1 MSDSIP
7 IIFGAHDIDYLVL
20 HLTEEQLQHELK
32 KARLDLNTA
41 KSMGTESEQ
50 AYYADYIE
58 AVTMALEIIRSN
70 RPVPAVSEAKYRQ
83 HATDP
88 RDLKDRLNIVDVIG
102 HYLQLKISGKYLTAC
117 CPFHE
122 EKSPSFFV
130 YPERKF
136 FKCYG
141 CQKSG
146 DVFVF
151 IQEMEHTDFT
161 GALEILERF

>member
-7 IIFGAHDIDYLVL
+7 IIFGAHDIDYMVL
-20 HLTEEQLQHELK
+20 NLSEEQLSYELK
-32 KARLDLNTA
+32 KARLELHTA
-41 KSMGTESEQ
+41 ESMGTLTDQ

-58 AVTMALEIIRSN
+58 AVTMALEIVRSN
-70 RPVPAVSEAKYRQ
+70 RPVPAVSEVKNGQ

-88 RDLKDRLNIVDVIG
+88 RDLKDRLNIVDVLG
-102 HYLQLKISGKYLTAC
+102 HYLQLRRAGKYFTAC

-130 YPERKF
+130 YPERKYYR
-136 FKCYG
+136 CYG

-146 DVFVF
+146 DIFSFV
-151 IQEMEHTDFT
+151 MEIEHIDFK
-161 GALEILERF
+161 GALQILERF